1 MKHSKDLL
9 FLIQTIPKQMK
20 SLLILLLIISPVFLY
35 GQDVESTLSKKEQK
49 ALAKE
54 KRKAEQEA
62 VAEKQKEITALMLEY
77 HRFVLEA
84 DYVAGKSGS
93 RTPVNSTLNFV
104 IVDSTKATLQLGS
117 PWGLGINGVG
127 GVTVDGN
134 VTRYELNKK
143 ENKKGVSYNLTL
155 YIMSSIGTYD
165 IQMWV
170 SQSGRADATVRGNV
184 SGQLTYS
191 GNLVPLAQSRVYKGT
206 SIP

>member
-1 MKHSKDLL
+1 
-9 FLIQTIPKQMK
+9 MK
-20 SLLILLLIISPVFLY
+20 SLLIFVLIISPVILF
-35 GQDVESTLSKKEQK
+35 GQDDSSTLSKKEQRQ
-49 ALAKE
+49 LAKE
-54 KRKAEQEA
+54 KRKAEQEVIDA
-62 VAEKQKEITALMLEY
+62 KQREITALMLE
-77 HRFVLEA
+77 HQRFVLEA
-84 DYVAGKSGS
+84 NYVAGKSGS
-93 RTPVNSTLNFV
+93 RTPVNSTINFV
-104 IVDSTKATLQLGS
+104 IIDSTEATLQLGS
-117 PWGLGINGVG
+117 PWGMGINGVG

-143 ENKKGVSYNLTL
+143 ENKKGVSYNVTL

-191 GNLVPLAQSRVYKGT
+191 GQLVPLSQSRVYKGT